1 MKVFYFIFFVVL
13 ASMSSAVAQNP
24 LVVDSLKA
32 LLINRTGADRYPPL
46 YELVFEYIDKDNERA
61 LEIIEE
67 AENAARLSGDSLWI
81 VKSLRVKGQLL
92 SRLVKLPESIQA
104 CHNAL
109 KIVNRNGF
117 WDEQAAIFNSLATSY
132 AFLGKDD
139 IALEYFLKTFEI
151 AEASRDSFLLAQS
164 LNNIGVFYYRL
175 GAFQTALDYL
185 LNSLSINESLQNVQV
200 YLLNNI
206 AMCHAK
212 LKQFDEVNWFLRECK
227 SFCGGSVRRAI

>member
-117 WDEQAAIFNSLATSY
+117 WDEQAAILNSLATSY
-132 AFLGKDD
+132 AFLGD
-139 IALEYFLKTFEI
+139 Y
-151 AEASRDSFLLAQS
+151 SG
-164 LNNIGVFYYRL
+164 LN
-175 GAFQTALDYL
+175 
-185 LNSLSINESLQNVQV
+185 
-200 YLLNNI
+200 
-206 AMCHAK
+206 
-212 LKQFDEVNWFLRECK
+212 
-227 SFCGGSVRRAI
+227 